1 VRIFT
6 DRWRDGYR
14 DYPLRISECRIKV
27 EVWWTLVPVSDLY
40 FVRRPSLITLA
51 NYVREVGLRGAL
63 RKGVSRRKERFRN
76 QKFLSVGVGVVAEAS
91 PEAVLQAGTRVIFAA
106 PSHPRCVERV
116 VLPPALVKPLE
127 DRSLAVALPGGG
139 GVVFIDGCDAPGV
152 SKAGDLE
159 LVAGWSPDSGDSVPE
174 EAIRGALKG
183 AERELSDLLI
193 RREAC
198 SRVLDTTSSVQGE
211 RTSLVHTQTD
221 KKLTGVL
228 FGLGNYAK
236 TVILPNLPPGIRLVK
251 VHEVDPVQLDQ
262 ARPFKVAL
270 DTAPLPRAD
279 EAFDVYLIAGFH
291 HTHAAIAT
299 AALELGAAGVVEKPV
314 ATTEAQ
320 LEMLQ
325 RAMTSASGR
334 LFVGFQRRYW
344 RFNDMAMTDLG
355 TAPGE
360 PISYACEVH
369 EEPLPGRH
377 WYRWP
382 VSRGRIVANGCHWID
397 HFLFLNHFAEVEKA
411 STEPL
416 PDGALSVELRLMNG
430 ATFRMRLTDRGT
442 ARTGMRNTIH
452 LEARD
457 GIVQIEND
465 RMYRAERGGRAIRAV
480 RVNRLEAYQQM
491 YAEIFRRI
499 VENAPG
505 DSPTEVIQPAAV
517 ALALQDEIDAA

>member
-1 VRIFT
+1 MK
-6 DRWRDGYR
+6 
-14 DYPLRISECRIKV
+14 L
-27 EVWWTLVPVSDLY
+27 
-40 FVRRPSLITLA
+40 
-51 NYVREVGLRGAL
+51 
-63 RKGVSRRKERFRN
+63 
-76 QKFLSVGVGVVAEAS
+76 
-91 PEAVLQAGTRVIFAA
+91 
-106 PSHPRCVERV
+106 PR
-116 VLPPALVKPLE
+116 
-127 DRSLAVALPGGG
+127 GG
-139 GVVFIDGCDAPGV
+139 GVVFIDGSDGSGA
-152 SKAGDLE
+152 SKAGDLR
-159 LVAGWSPDSGDSVPE
+159 LITGWSPYSGDAVPE

-183 AERELSDLLI
+183 AEHELSDLLT

-198 SRVLDTTSSVQGE
+198 TRVLDTTSSVRSE
-211 RTSLVHTQTD
+211 RTALVHAQTG
-221 KKLTGVL
+221 KRLSGVL

-236 TVILPNLPPGIRLVK
+236 TVILPNLPSGIRLVK

-262 ARPFKVAL
+262 ARSLKVAL
-270 DTAPLPRAD
+270 DTAPMPRAD

-291 HTHAAIAT
+291 HTHAAIAAT
-299 AALELGAAGVVEKPV
+299 ALELGAAGVVEKPA
-314 ATTEAQ
+314 ATTEPQ
-320 LEMLQ
+320 LEMLH

-344 RFNDMAMTDLG
+344 RFNDMAVTDLG

-411 STEPL
+411 DVEGL
-416 PDGALSVELRLMNG
+416 PDGELSVELRLVNG
-430 ATFRMRLTDRGT
+430 ATFRMRLTDRAT

-457 GIVQIEND
+457 RIVQIEND
-465 RMYRAERGGRAIRAV
+465 RMYRAERGGRAIRTV
-480 RVNRLEAYQQM
+480 RVNRLAAYQEM

-499 VENAPG
+499 LENAPG
-505 DSPTEVIQPAAV
+505 DGPAEVIQSAAV